1 MGPSYEFPVVITRVV
16 DGDTVDARIDI
27 GFKIKYDERIRLMGI
42 DTPESRTSNIKEKQ
56 LGLASK
62 ARIKELL
69 CLANVIPKKRGQK
82 DIILKTS
89 KDGKGKFGRILGSLI
104 INGNT
109 GNPIDVNMILI
120 SEGHARWYMG
130 GSKDELG
137 EWTIERNCSYN
148 CNGKRLTRGR
158 VCDGSWQRWT
168 TDGYVPF

>member
-69 CLANVIPKKRGQK
+69 AMANVIPKTRGQK